1 MKKFIALFFII
12 FVPFYCFSQVKVL
25 SNGNVGIGLT
35 TPTQPLHL
43 RTNFPVFLLE
53 DNDAT
58 GSYNAEM
65 YLQFGRTTN
74 DDRFAKI
81 GIPASSSDLI
91 ISSGENASGG
101 IRFLTNSTNKAYL
114 DINGNFGIGDI
125 TPAAMLTVG
134 SGDLFRVQSTG
145 HVRSI
150 SGTAGSP
157 TYSFTGETN
166 LGMYRSGN
174 NAIGFTVAGNE
185 RMRLESWGLRVN
197 SNTDWAQT
205 ISIYANTSNTCG
217 YHMYYGG
224 ENTFFVHASGYTWA
238 KIAYYTSDSTAKKDI
253 VTISSALDKI
263 EQLRGVTFKNNYS
276 DSMSVF
282 NTGETYMGVIAQ
294 EIETVVPEVVKTMPD
309 GKKAVAYQNLVGL
322 LIEGIKEQ
330 NQKIEK
336 LETDLAECCNPADGT
351 EKSFI
356 NNQID
361 NDINSIKVNK
371 NFLYQNVPNPFSKE
385 TRIRCFVNPDNANA
399 AIYIFDM
406 QGSLK
411 KSITGLT
418 KGENEVIISA
428 NEMQPGMYMYSLVVD
443 GNEVD
448 TKKMILTE

>member
-58 GSYNAEM
+58 SSYNAEM

-125 TPAAMLTVG
+125 TPASLLTVG
-134 SGDLFRVQSTG
+134 NGDLFRVQTTG

-150 SGTAGSP
+150 NGTAGSP

-197 SNTDWAQT
+197 SNTDYAQT
-205 ISIYANTSNTCG
+205 ISIHANTTNTCG

-224 ENTFFVHASGYTWA
+224 SNTFYVHASGWIYSQGQ
-238 KIAYYTSDSTAKKDI
+238 YLGSDVSFKKDI
-253 VTISSALDKI
+253 LTIDNALDKI
-263 EQLRGVTFKNNYS
+263 SQLRGVTYKYNYS

-294 EIETVVPEVVKTMPD
+294 EVEIVIPEVIKTMPN

-356 NNQID
+356 
-361 NDINSIKVNK
+361 
-371 NFLYQNVPNPFSKE
+371 
-385 TRIRCFVNPDNANA
+385 
-399 AIYIFDM
+399 
-406 QGSLK
+406 
-411 KSITGLT
+411 
-418 KGENEVIISA
+418 
-428 NEMQPGMYMYSLVVD
+428 
-443 GNEVD
+443 
-448 TKKMILTE
+448 